1 MRALLRFIMVGV
13 MVVACLVGFVVASYR
28 FNWPWL
34 GSVPGSSVLK
44 PYAEILWD
52 WLMVHLLVVIAVF
65 VAGLVLL
72 RLTGRRRRGQA
83 GQVPHPFSG
92 WLNKRRATLKRPDHG
107 AEIASRHGHERSPE
121 WPRVEREHRLREP
134 GCVAC
139 GYKGEGLQVHHI
151 KPFHLHPHLELDP
164 DNLITL
170 CQVDEREHHLLL
182 GHLDEW
188 ASYNEHVRADAK
200 HFYRKK
206 AARIRA
212 DLAWQKKMMQR
223 P

>member
-1 MRALLRFIMVGV
+1 MRVKLRLIIAGV
-13 MVVACLVGFVVASYR
+13 LVVACLVGFVVASYR

-34 GSVPGSSVLK
+34 GSVPGSSALK

-52 WLMVHLLVVIAVF
+52 WFMAHLLVVIAVF
-65 VAGLVLL
+65 IAGLVLL
-72 RLTGRRRRGQA
+72 GLTFRRGRR
-83 GQVPHPFSG
+83 H
-92 WLNKRRATLKRPDHG
+92 ATLKRPDHG
-107 AEIASRHGHERSPE
+107 ADIARQHGHERSPE

-134 GCVAC
+134 ACVAC
-139 GYKGEGLQVHHI
+139 GYKGDGIQVHHI

-164 DNLITL
+164 DNLVTL
-170 CQVDEREHHLLL
+170 CQVDGREHHLLL

-188 ASYNEHVRADAK
+188 ASFNEHVRADAK

-206 AARIRA
+206 AAHIRA
-212 DLAWQKKMMQR
+212 DATWQKKVMQR